1 MAIKRKVIFRL
12 ATSPISLN
20 ILLKDQLNFLNKFF
34 KIIAVSSP
42 GDDLSRVKNR
52 EYVEINSV
60 GFKRKISLFYDLI
73 CLVNLVS
80 VFKKN
85 KPTIIHSI
93 TPKAGLLSMVA
104 GKIAGV
110 PIRIHTF
117 TGLVFPSKTGF
128 LKQLLI
134 LMDKLLC
141 YCATNVYPE
150 GNGVKN
156 DLLAYGIT
164 FKPLNVLANGNINGV
179 DLNYFD
185 SQQMDE
191 DQKIL
196 LRSVN
201 DIQAND
207 YVFIFVGRLVGDKG
221 INELVKAFSSLN
233 NEHFKLILVGGGEK
247 ELDPLLPVTLEQLK
261 SNKKIISVGFQED
274 VRPFFAVSD
283 CLVFPS
289 YREGFPNV
297 VLQAGAMGLPS
308 IVTNINGCNEIIVE
322 GVNGTIIP
330 TKDVA
335 ALQGAMEKM
344 ATDTYWYNSLKKNA
358 REMIASRFEQQ
369 LVWDALLAEYNHLL
383 KEKGLN

>member
-60 GFKRKISLFYDLI
+60 GFKRKISPFYDLI
-73 CLVNLVS
+73 CLINLVA
-80 VFKKN
+80 VFQKN

-104 GKIAGV
+104 GKIVGV
-110 PIRIHTF
+110 PIRMHTF

-156 DLLAYGIT
+156 DLTDYRIT
-164 FKPLNVLANGNINGV
+164 SKPLNVLANGNINGV

-185 SQQMDE
+185 SQLMDE
-191 DQKIL
+191 DQKNH

-201 DIQAND
+201 EIQAND
-207 YVFIFVGRLVGDKG
+207 YVFVFVGRLVGDKG
-221 INELVKAFSSLN
+221 INEIVRAFSSLN
-233 NEHFKLILVGGGEK
+233 NEHFKLILVGEFET
-247 ELDPLLPVTLEQLK
+247 ELDPLIPETLEQLK

-330 TKDVA
+330 TKDVE
-335 ALQGAMEKM
+335 ALQSAMKKM
-344 ATDTYWYNSLKKNA
+344 ATDTDWYNSLKKNA
-358 REMIASRFEQQ
+358 REMIASRFEHQV
-369 LVWDALLAEYNHLL
+369 VWDTLLAEYNHLL
-383 KEKGLN
+383 KEKGLI